1 MPCCYNTTRSFVL
14 FFLLIGLVGVVLAG
28 VVDFWW
34 KSDLQDKYG
43 DAVTEEMGLWR
54 TCGGISI
61 ISNIKHSSC
70 IQRKSLFKFEED
82 VLDFNLDL
90 ILTGLVGGA
99 FFTFV
104 SLIMIAIS
112 MCQKYPSKVLMVF
125 HLIFLLL
132 GAAGGVFG
140 LVWALIKVED
150 RTQDWAFYV
159 LYGAN
164 GSLVLSFALSL
175 ILLCARAP
183 GYYLVKRDDD

>member
-1 MPCCYNTTRSFVL
+1 MSCFRAVRYSVAVL
-14 FFLLIGLVGVVLAG
+14 VVLTLGLFVAAG
-28 VVDFWW
+28 VLDYWW
-34 KSDLQDKYG
+34 VKKIFSSEYRN
-43 DAVTEEMGLWR
+43 GLWR